1 MYVAAAHSTL
11 QTPQTGP
18 EGELW
23 AECGVWELASLGD
36 VELSGVRDS
45 DLCQE
50 LKPVGRGLHHPLW
63 CVLSTICDEMLTIVV
78 KKWSQILE

>member
-23 AECGVWELASLGD
+23 AECGVWGLASLGD

-45 DLCQE
+45 EDLCQE
-50 LKPVGRGLHHPLW
+50 LKPVEIDVFLAPFVMKCWL
-63 CVLSTICDEMLTIVV
+63 LL
-78 KKWSQILE
+78 